1 MKKEITVGNLL
12 TVLVLIMGWGITVN
26 SRMSHHDAEIK
37 HHQEVLKVQ
46 GAKIEKVDDKIDE
59 NFKLIVTKLDKIYK
73 ITFQNKHN
81 NEEV

>member
-46 GAKIEKVDDKIDE
+46 GGKIEKVDDKIDE
-59 NFKLIVTKLDKIYK
+59 NFKLTLEKLDKIYK
-73 ITFQNKHN
+73 IIFENKHDH
-81 NEEV
+81 EK